1 MMLNQNSEDL
11 KLLAGML
18 NISETQMGF
27 VTGADAG
34 SGLLFAEK
42 VVVPFIDRFPSDS
55 YLYKLMST
63 RFGEEMSVAEI
74 QKQIKSLM
82 KEATVEAPM
91 TDKEIEQG
99 LQEMYASRQA
109 E

>member
-1 MMLNQNSEDL
+1 M
-11 KLLAGML
+11 
-18 NISETQMGF
+18 
-27 VTGADAG
+27 G

-63 RFGEEMSVAEI
+63 RFGEEMSAAEI

-91 TDKEIEQG
+91 TDKEIEEE
-99 LQEMYASRQA
+99 LKEMYSTERVT